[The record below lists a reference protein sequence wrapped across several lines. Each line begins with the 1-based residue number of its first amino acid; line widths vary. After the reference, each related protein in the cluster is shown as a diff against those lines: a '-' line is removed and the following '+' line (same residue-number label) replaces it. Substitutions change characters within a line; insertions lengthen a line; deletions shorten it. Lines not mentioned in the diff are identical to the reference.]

1 MRFLANYVGITKCP
15 HNPNQT
21 TVHKV
26 VKFLGL
32 RGHLV
37 LSSKI
42 DESHYV
48 CTLVVYEKRWKETK
62 KRYHAKKLKKK
73 EGYVGFYTVTKPV
86 HSISL
91 IRIIANNLWC
101 FEIIFWLLIS
111 CKQTYLESCC
121 GQSGIQSSRKKGGE
135 KGKLIILVKPHHTI
149 SSS

>member
-1 MRFLANYVGITKCP
+1 MRKG
-15 HNPNQT
+15 
-21 TVHKV
+21 
-26 VKFLGL
+26 
-32 RGHLV
+32 
-37 LSSKI
+37 
-42 DESHYV
+42 
-48 CTLVVYEKRWKETK
+48 EKKQKNATM
-62 KRYHAKKLKKK
+62 LKNWKK

-121 GQSGIQSSRKKGGE
+121 GQSGTQSSRKKEGE